1 MGINPLS
8 ANILGSLSLWK
19 KFTIHFFVKK
29 WEKVLFCVTNGFQ
42 GLSPHSMTGFLG
54 EYEATLDAKGR
65 FLLPA
70 AFKKQLAEGA
80 GEQFVRNRG
89 FEKCLT
95 LYPMNE
101 WQPIFER
108 ISKLNDFDPKVREFR
123 RYFLNG
129 ATILELDSANRL
141 LIPQNLKEY
150 ASLEK
155 GIVVVAA
162 VNKLEIWEKTRYQQF
177 FESFS
182 PDNFS
187 NLAQED
193 MGGFKNRVLN

>member
-1 MGINPLS
+1 MI
-8 ANILGSLSLWK
+8 
-19 KFTIHFFVKK
+19 
-29 WEKVLFCVTNGFQ
+29 
-42 GLSPHSMTGFLG
+42 GFLG

-70 AFKKQLAEGA
+70 GFKKQLPEDSSAR
-80 GEQFVRNRG
+80 FVINRG
-89 FEKCLT
+89 FEKCLS
-95 LYPMNE
+95 LYPIKSWDAIYNE
-101 WQPIFER
+101 

-141 LIPQNLKEY
+141 LLPQSLKEY

-155 GIVVVAA
+155 DIVLVSA
-162 VNKLEIWEKTRYQQF
+162 VNKMEIWEKSKYQQF

-182 PDNFS
+182 PEAFS
-187 NLAQED
+187 SLAQEV
-193 MGGFKNRVLN
+193 MAGINKPAP